1 MLVRFVK
8 NTNCLLVSKRNLQA
22 LCKAGWSC
30 SSPSFSTTFRSLIV
44 FHSYLCPLLVQR
56 SFFLDC
62 WNGINILSLHLFRFW
77 CCFEMTSGAIL
88 PAGLLHA
95 ASCLKSHLLPSCGRI
110 ILPLMISVS
119 EGEGTFECS
128 MSANHLG
135 LCCGPV
141 NWSFNWWGY
150 ACLVYS
156 FTALKN
162 LLSALASSLPAL
174 MLLTSLL
181 AVLLTC
187 AGFNRVWRSTEQ
199 FSTFAPGDLQ
209 QRTCFMKQRKHFQ
222 QPEGL
227 DSQFA
232 QIVCFSFGLFRCCLF
247 CVGDG

>member
-77 CCFEMTSGAIL
+77 CCFEMTSEAIL

-95 ASCLKSHLLPSCGRI
+95 ASCLKSHPLPSCGRI

-181 AVLLTC
+181 AVL
-187 AGFNRVWRSTEQ
+187 
-199 FSTFAPGDLQ
+199 PDLC
-209 QRTCFMKQRKHFQ
+209 RI
-222 QPEGL
+222 QPSLKEHWT
-227 DSQFA
+227 
-232 QIVCFSFGLFRCCLF
+232 I
-247 CVGDG
+247 